1 MKLESIPFAVVDWDQ
16 LTESS
21 QSGDSG
27 SCSSRTMELGDVRL
41 RLLRYSADFLAD
53 HWCVRGHLG
62 YVLEGDVVL
71 ELRDGSEYTVTTGM
85 TFQIPDS
92 STPHRVASRRGA
104 RVLIVD

>member
-1 MKLESIPFAVVDWDQ
+1 MKLDSIPFAVVDWDQ

-27 SCSSRTMELGDVRL
+27 SCSSRTMDVGDVRL
-41 RLLRYSADFLAD
+41 RLLRYSPGFLAD

-71 ELRDGSEYTVTTGM
+71 ELRDGSEYTVTPGM
-85 TFQIPDS
+85 TFQIPEGS
-92 STPHRVASRRGA
+92 PAHRVASRGGA